1 MLLPL
6 SQKSMRV
13 RANVLIL
20 VQNDIIQ
27 LLFIFIF
34 LCNKNSVV
42 LVELIFCIIQLYIS
56 IILIFLII

>member
-1 MLLPL
+1 
-6 SQKSMRV
+6 MRV
-13 RANVLIL
+13 RVNVLIL

-42 LVELIFCIIQLYIS
+42 LVELIFCIIQLYIL

>member
-27 LLFIFIF
+27 FLFIFIF

-42 LVELIFCIIQLYIS
+42 LVELIFCIIQLYIL

>member
-42 LVELIFCIIQLYIS
+42 LVELIFCIIQLYIL